1 MADGVNINVDS
12 PEITAPVSVELSGTS
27 IVESITN
34 GLNQFVDNLKKGSDE
49 GLFGKTTPININHSK
64 EFWRN
69 VVVPKKCKL
78 DGNLHARTNFLLK
91 T

>member
-27 IVESITN
+27 FVESIQN

-49 GLFGKTTPININHSK
+49 GLTVLFLGVMFFTAGLY
-64 EFWRN
+64 FWRR
-69 VVVPKKCKL
+69 V
-78 DGNLHARTNFLLK
+78 
-91 T
+91 

>member
-27 IVESITN
+27 IVDSITN

-49 GLFGKTTPININHSK
+49 GLTVVFLGVMFFTAGLY
-64 EFWRN
+64 FWRR
-69 VVVPKKCKL
+69 V
-78 DGNLHARTNFLLK
+78 
-91 T
+91 

>member
-49 GLFGKTTPININHSK
+49 GLTVVFLGVMFFTAGLY
-64 EFWRN
+64 FWRR
-69 VVVPKKCKL
+69 V
-78 DGNLHARTNFLLK
+78 
-91 T
+91 